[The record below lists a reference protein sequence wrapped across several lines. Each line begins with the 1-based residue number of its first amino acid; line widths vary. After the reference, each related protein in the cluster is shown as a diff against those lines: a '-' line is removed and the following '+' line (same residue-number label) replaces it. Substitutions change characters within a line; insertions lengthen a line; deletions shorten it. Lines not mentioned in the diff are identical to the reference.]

1 MPAYFFDSSAIVKRY
16 ANEQGSAWVI
26 ATANPTRGA
35 YVYIASITGV
45 EVIAALSRKR
55 KGNAIIP
62 TVAAAAISQF
72 HDDFA
77 NEYRV
82 IGISDPIIAR
92 SMKIADAHALRG
104 YDAVQLGAALEI
116 NGRRVS
122 LGAAPLVL
130 VTGDA
135 QLIIAATAEGLL
147 TDDPNA
153 H

>member
-16 ANEQGSAWVI
+16 ANEEGSPWVI
-26 ATANPTRGA
+26 DTASAARGA
-35 YVYIASITGV
+35 HVYIASITGV

-62 TVAAAAISQF
+62 MVAAAAISQF

-82 IGISDPIIAR
+82 IAISDPIIAR
-92 SMKIADAHALRG
+92 SMEIADAHALRG

-116 NGRRVS
+116 NRRRVS
-122 LGAAPLVL
+122 LGATPLVL
-130 VTGDA
+130 VTGDT
-135 QLIIAATAEGLL
+135 QLMIAAAAEGLL